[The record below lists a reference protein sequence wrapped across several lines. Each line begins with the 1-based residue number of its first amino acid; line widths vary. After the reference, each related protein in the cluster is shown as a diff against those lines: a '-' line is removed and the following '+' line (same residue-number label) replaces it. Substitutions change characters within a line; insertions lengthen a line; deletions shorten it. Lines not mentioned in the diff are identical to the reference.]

1 MNWNPR
7 RMNPRRMAVLA
18 VGAATLTFAAFP
30 ALAYVGPG
38 AGLTLLGA
46 LWGLILAVVMSVA
59 FVLFWPLRR
68 LLRRNKRVCP
78 PQDHQPAAG
87 DLDSNPDSSMLTN
100 PTGNRDERRL

>member
-1 MNWNPR
+1 MNGQSR
-7 RMNPRRMAVLA
+7 RMTVLA
-18 VGAATLTFAAFP
+18 IGAATLTFAAFP

-68 LLRRNKRVCP
+68 LLRRNKRICP
-78 PQDHQPAAG
+78 PQDRQQAVG
-87 DLDSNPDSSMLTN
+87 DLDGDPDSSMLTN
-100 PTGNRDERRL
+100 PTDNRDERRL